1 MKFSARQMSLRLR
14 RRARGQALIWLMGT
28 MVASAAILYGVFNT
42 AQMTVAKQRTV
53 NAADAG
59 ALAGAT
65 VQARVLNLA
74 AYNNRS
80 MMANEAFL
88 IQMLSIESWL
98 QYFSTTANNFGTVA
112 DIIGIF
118 IPPVEA
124 IGKILD
130 ELADVADEIHDVLAD
145 DVTDLL
151 VIPAIELAKKSFSA
165 FHTVVIKAGG
175 LLAEDAATKIV
186 EANRTEFGTH
196 TDIGVEVDKR
206 AAVRAATFVLNEKDW
221 INFTTQYT
229 DDQRGQAKQVLLD
242 SRDRFSTN
250 RPGQW
255 YLNINAGF
263 AGTEKRG
270 GSQLKG
276 FDRWETQ
283 DTLELWEK
291 VPCKSGVCKEYQ
303 PIGWGRSNADKD
315 GNTGDVWSPTD
326 RYANKLAYYEA
337 TSHGGNSP
345 EIRNWSGVPSVY
357 DLKDQKKE
365 NRATLGVDF
374 LVAARKSRAAVLS
387 TQQIGMSVENVS
399 PMGSGEMNE
408 RLEADQYTSL
418 AKARVFFER
427 PQRNSLDK
435 TASALWRPDS
445 SKEYGS
451 LYSPYWQARLADVT
465 KEEKIGLF
473 AAMGMLPD
481 KAFYTPGGQSK

>member
-1 MKFSARQMSLRLR
+1 MTFSARR
-14 RRARGQALIWLMGT
+14 RGAGPRRQARGQALVWLMGT
-28 MVASAAILYGVFNT
+28 MVACAAILYGVFNT

-88 IQMLSIESWL
+88 IQLLSIESWL
-98 QYFSTTANNFGTVA
+98 QYFGTTANNFGTVA

-130 ELADVADEIHDVLAD
+130 ELADVAEEIHDGLVE
-145 DVTDLL
+145 VTDV
-151 VIPAIELAKKSFSA
+151 VIPIIEGAKTAIGAA
-165 FHTVVIKAGG
+165 HAVVIKGGG

-206 AAVRAATFVLNEKDW
+206 AAVRTATFVLNEKQW
-221 INFTTQYT
+221 LAFTTRYT
-229 DDQRGQAKQVLLD
+229 DDQRGNAKQVLLD

-255 YLNINAGF
+255 YLNLNAGF

-291 VPCKSGVCKEYQ
+291 VPCKSGMCKEYQ
-303 PIGWGRSNADKD
+303 PIGWGRSNADMD
-315 GNTGDVWSPTD
+315 GTSGDVWSPTD
-326 RYANKLAYYEA
+326 RWANKLAYSDA

-345 EIRNWSGVPSVY
+345 EVRNWSGVPSVY
-357 DLKDQKKE
+357 DVKDQAKE
-365 NRATLGVDF
+365 NRAKLGVDF
-374 LVAARKSRAAVLS
+374 VIAARKSRAAVL
-387 TQQIGMSVENVS
+387 TTEQIGMGTETSS
-399 PMGSGEMNE
+399 PMGSGHMNE
-408 RLEADQYTSL
+408 RLEADQYTAL

-427 PQRNSLDK
+427 PQRLAADR
-435 TASALWRPDS
+435 TASPLWRPDS
-445 SKEYGS
+445 AKEYGS
-451 LYSPYWQARLADVT
+451 LYSPYWQARLSDLT
-465 KEEKIGLF
+465 PTEKVGLF

-481 KAFYTPGGQSK
+481 KALYTPGGQ